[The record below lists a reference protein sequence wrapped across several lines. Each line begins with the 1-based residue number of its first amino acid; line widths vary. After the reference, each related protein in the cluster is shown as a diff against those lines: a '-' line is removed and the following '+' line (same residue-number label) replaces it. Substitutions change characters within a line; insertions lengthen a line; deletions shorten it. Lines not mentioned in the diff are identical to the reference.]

1 MWNVIILHGVGE
13 RKTSNWCEKDG
24 KTHWLRCQKLT
35 ANGLSTTGSPNGLSS
50 KFDIVSYFSLSHTH
64 FALTKI
70 CTENHLSGFTVTSVA
85 LSLFAAIVCGLC
97 ALRAFLFYFLWRVFF
112 FALARFVL
120 RFKLN
125 YKKYINITHLIRF
138 FVTSSTGE
146 WQLTY
151 DTYTPSPHFIQRKIS
166 RR

>member
-1 MWNVIILHGVGE
+1 MGWANEKQATGAKKMARLIDWDVKNLRQMDCRPRARQMDYLRNSTLFRIFHSRTHTLRSPKYALKITYLVSPSLPSHFLCLLQLFVGCARCVLFCFIFFGV
-13 RKTSNWCEKDG
+13 C
-24 KTHWLRCQKLT
+24 
-35 ANGLSTTGSPNGLSS
+35 
-50 KFDIVSYFSLSHTH
+50 
-64 FALTKI
+64 
-70 CTENHLSGFTVTSVA
+70 
-85 LSLFAAIVCGLC
+85 
-97 ALRAFLFYFLWRVFF
+97 F